1 MEKYRIQNLDCAA
14 CAAKIE
20 NALNR
25 TQGVQSASVDF
36 ATGRLHISA
45 APDVDVPE
53 VVRKADPEVQ
63 VVKDSQHAAAMDD
76 NTEGGFHARRSLLVL
91 LVCALLF
98 AVVLALDYGG
108 PVDFPDAVFAA
119 FAVAVYIAAGFS
131 VIVAAAKTVIR
142 RDFFDENVLMV
153 IATLGA
159 IAIGAYSEAVAV
171 MVFYKTGEFLQ
182 NLAVHRSRRSI
193 RGLLAQKPDFAN
205 LVSDSG
211 TVRTSPESVRA
222 GDTILV
228 KPGEKIPLDG
238 TVTTGRSMVDASVL
252 TGESM
257 PRSIAPEDDVHAGE
271 VNMSGVLTISVLRPF
286 SLSTIARMLE
296 LVENAS
302 ARKSKTENFIT
313 VFARYYTPAMVMLAA
328 CVAFLPPLLIAEA
341 EFGQWIYR
349 ALVLLVISCP
359 CALVISIPLG
369 YFGGIGRASKSGIL
383 VKGSNFLDALAHVH
397 TVVFDKTGTL
407 TEGVF
412 TLRKVV
418 PQNGLE
424 PDNLLGYAAA
434 ALGNSTHP
442 VARSVTAAFERT
454 DSPSAPFSDGT
465 SEDAWEEISGMGVK
479 AFVAGKVVA
488 AGNERLMEQENITYR
503 ALDIDENQGNTTVH
517 VAIDGV
523 YAGYILVGDRIRPD
537 AAAAIARLRE
547 NGVRRVVMLTGDN
560 RNAAQRVA
568 SKLDIDEYH
577 AGLLPEDKVRILE
590 DLMQEEKAEK
600 KGAGKIAFVGDG
612 INDSPVIA
620 RADVGVAM
628 GALGS
633 DAAIETADVVLMTDS
648 PDRMAEAVS
657 IGRRTRVIVWQ
668 NIVLALSVKL
678 IVIGFGAFGLAT
690 MWMAVFAD
698 VGTALLAVANS
709 TRMLAGKQK
718 APAGRDTKESLVPR
732 HAA

>member
-1 MEKYRIQNLDCAA
+1 MMEKYRIQNLDCGA

-25 TQGVQSASVDF
+25 TEGVQSASVDF

-45 APDVDVPE
+45 APDIDVPE
-53 VVRKADPEVQ
+53 VVRKVDPDVR
-63 VVKDSQHAAAMDD
+63 VVKDTRHAAKVDHG
-76 NTEGGFHARRSLLVL
+76 TEEAFHAGRSFLILLVS
-91 LVCALLF
+91 ALLF
-98 AVVLALDYGG
+98 AVVLALDYVG
-108 PVDFPDAVFAA
+108 PLGLPDAFFAT
-119 FAVAVYIAAGFS
+119 FAVGVYIAAGYS
-131 VIVAAAKTVIR
+131 VIAAAAKTVIR

-193 RGLLAQKPDFAN
+193 RALLAQKPDFAN
-205 LVSDSG
+205 LVSGSG
-211 TVRTSPESVRA
+211 IVRMSPESVRA

-238 TVTTGRSMVDASVL
+238 TVTTGTSMVDTSVL

-257 PRSIAPEDDVHAGE
+257 PRSIGPEDEVLAGE
-271 VNMSGVLTISVLRPF
+271 VNMSGVLKVFVRRPF

-313 VFARYYTPAMVMLAA
+313 RFARYYTPAMVGLAA
-328 CVAFLPPLLIAEA
+328 CIAFLPPVLFAEA
-341 EFGQWIYR
+341 ELGQWIYR
-349 ALVLLVISCP
+349 ALILLVISCP

-412 TLRKVV
+412 TLHKVV
-418 PQNGLE
+418 PRNGLE
-424 PDNLLGYAAA
+424 PDSLLGYAAA

-442 VARSVTAAFERT
+442 VARSVTAASGRMGLSAGSVFEGAT
-454 DSPSAPFSDGT
+454 A
-465 SEDAWEEISGMGVK
+465 DAWEEFAGMGVK
-479 AFVAGKVVA
+479 ASVGGKVVA
-488 AGNERLMEQENITYR
+488 AGNERLMQRENVSR
-503 ALDIDENQGNTTVH
+503 QSFDIDESQGDTPVH
-517 VAIDGV
+517 VAIDGE

-537 AAAAIARLRE
+537 ASAAISGLRE

-560 RNAAQRVA
+560 KMAAQRVA

-590 DLMQEEKAEK
+590 ELMHGGGKEK
-600 KGAGKIAFVGDG
+600 KGPGGIAFVGDG

-648 PDRMAEAVS
+648 PERMAEAVS

-698 VGTALLAVANS
+698 VGTALLAVANA
-709 TRMLAGKQK
+709 TRMLAEKQK
-718 APAGRDTKESLVPR
+718 ATVRRDGSERIVVPAG
-732 HAA
+732 

>member
-1 MEKYRIQNLDCAA
+1 MEKYQIQNLDCAA

-20 NALNR
+20 HALNR
-25 TQGVQSASVDF
+25 TQGVRSASLDF

-45 APDVDVPE
+45 DPDIDVPE
-53 VVRKADPEVQ
+53 IVRKADPAVR
-63 VVKDSQHAAAMDD
+63 VSQDLRSAASMADD
-76 NTEGGFHARRSLLVL
+76 TQTVFHAGRSLVL
-91 LVCALLF
+91 LLFNLLLF

-108 PVDFPDAVFAA
+108 PIGLPDTLFAA
-119 FAVAVYIAAGFS
+119 FAVAVYIAAGS
-131 VIVAAAKTVIR
+131 NVIAAAAKTVIR

-153 IATLGA
+153 VATLGA

-193 RGLLAQKPDFAN
+193 RALLARKPDFAN
-205 LVSDSG
+205 LVSESG
-211 TVRTSPESVRA
+211 IVRTLPESVRT

-238 TVTTGRSMVDASVL
+238 TVSSGHSMVDASVL

-257 PRSIAPEDDVHAGE
+257 PRSIGPEDEVLAGE
-271 VNMSGVLTISVLRPF
+271 VNMSGVLTVSVRRPF
-286 SLSTIARMLE
+286 SHSTIARMLE
-296 LVENAS
+296 LVESAS

-313 VFARYYTPAMVMLAA
+313 VFARYYTPAMVGLAA
-328 CVAFLPPLLIAEA
+328 CIAFLPPLLFAEA
-341 EFGQWIYR
+341 EPGQWIYR
-349 ALVLLVISCP
+349 ALILLVISCP

-412 TLRKVV
+412 TLQKVV
-418 PQNGLE
+418 PRNGLE
-424 PDNLLGYAAA
+424 ADSLLGYAAA
-434 ALGNSTHP
+434 ALENSTHP
-442 VARSVTAAFERT
+442 VARSVTAASGRT
-454 DSPSAPFSDGT
+454 DSSAAPVIEGT
-465 SEDAWEEISGMGVK
+465 KDDAWEEIAGMGVK
-479 AFVAGKVVA
+479 ASVAGKVVA
-488 AGNERLMEQENITYR
+488 AGNERLMQRENVSIQSF
-503 ALDIDENQGNTTVH
+503 DSIESQGDTPVH

-537 AAAAIARLRE
+537 AAAAIAGLRA

-560 RNAAQRVA
+560 KTAAQRVA

-577 AGLLPEDKVRILE
+577 AGLLPEDKVAVLE
-590 DLMQEEKAEK
+590 ELMQGGETEA
-600 KGAGKIAFVGDG
+600 KGQGKIAFVGDG

-648 PDRMAEAVS
+648 PERTAEAVS

-709 TRMLAGKQK
+709 TRMLAEKQK
-718 APAGRDTKESLVPR
+718 APVRRDSAARIMMPAG
-732 HAA
+732 